1 MTTQSIGKA
10 VDRVDGRAKVTG
22 AARYSAEATHDGM
35 AYAVI
40 VQSTISRGRVSG
52 IDATAAK
59 AAPGVLGV
67 VTRENMPKL
76 KQPKEDFFQGGKL
89 GDDRLPLA
97 DDTVH
102 YAGQHLAV
110 VVADSPERARH
121 AAGLVKVSYATE
133 PPQLDVEAALPSAT
147 MPKQ

>member
-22 AARYSAEATHDGM
+22 AARYSAEAAQDGM
-35 AYAVI
+35 TYAVI
-40 VQSTISRGRVSG
+40 VQSTVARGRVSG
-52 IDATAAK
+52 VHPTAAK

-67 VTRENMPKL
+67 VTRENMPRL

-89 GDDRLPLA
+89 GDDRLPLS
-97 DDTVH
+97 DDAIH

-121 AAGLVKVSYATE
+121 AASLV
-133 PPQLDVEAALPSAT
+133 
-147 MPKQ
+147 